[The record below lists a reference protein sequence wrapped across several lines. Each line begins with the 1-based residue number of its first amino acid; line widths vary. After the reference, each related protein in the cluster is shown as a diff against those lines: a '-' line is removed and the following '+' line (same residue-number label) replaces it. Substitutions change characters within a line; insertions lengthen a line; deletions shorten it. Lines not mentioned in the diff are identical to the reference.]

1 MSGKG
6 GILGYM
12 FRALA
17 LAGFCATSA
26 FAQTSAYPDRPIKLL
41 LGFGPGGSTDVVAR
55 LMSQRLA
62 PALGQPLVIDYRPG
76 AGSAVA
82 AEVMAKAAP
91 DGYTILLLA
100 SAHATL
106 GAMMKSLPYDTVNDF
121 SWLSTL
127 TAYPLTISVSLSTSI
142 TSMAGLIEQAKKAPG
157 KLSYSSAGIGSAH
170 HLLGEWINAEAGV
183 EIVHVPFKGGGP
195 ALTEVMAGRV
205 EVMIEASPAALPQIR
220 GGKVRGIAVTSRRPL
235 PNLPDL
241 PSISDTL
248 PGIEYESWQGLA
260 TAPRTPA
267 PIVSRLNAEVRK
279 ALAVPEVQKQ
289 FADLGGAATPS
300 SPEEFRAR
308 VERDVTRLRVV
319 VDKRKIER
327 I

>member
-1 MSGKG
+1 MHGKAG
-6 GILGYM
+6 KMGRVFG
-12 FRALA
+12 ALVV
-17 LAGFCATSA
+17 AGLCAGSA
-26 FAQTSAYPDRPIKLL
+26 VAQTYPDKPIKLM

-55 LMSQRLA
+55 LMTQRLS
-62 PALGQPLVIDYRPG
+62 PALGQPLVVDYRPG

-82 AEVMAKAAP
+82 ADLMAKSPP
-91 DGYTILLLA
+91 DGYTILLMA

-127 TAYPLTISVSLSTSI
+127 TAYPLTISVSPSTSI
-142 TSMAGLIEQAKKAPG
+142 TSMASLIEQARKAPG

-170 HLLGEWINAEAGV
+170 HLVGEWINAEAGI

-195 ALTEVMAGRV
+195 ALTEVIAGRV

-248 PGIEYESWQGLA
+248 PGIEYESWQGMA

-267 PIVSRLNAEVRK
+267 PIVNRLNAEIRK
-279 ALAVPEVQKQ
+279 ALALPEVQKQ
-289 FADLGGAATPS
+289 FADLGGAATAS

-308 VERDVTRLRVV
+308 VERDVTRLKAV
-319 VDKRKIER
+319 VDKRRIER
-327 I
+327 M

>member
-6 GILGYM
+6 TMLRNIS
-12 FRALA
+12 RALA
-17 LAGFCATSA
+17 LAGWCATSA
-26 FAQTSAYPDRPIKLL
+26 FAQTSAYPDRPIKLM

-55 LMSQRLA
+55 VMSQRLA
-62 PALGQPLVIDYRPG
+62 SALGQSLVIDYRPG

-82 AEVMAKAAP
+82 AEAVAKSSP
-91 DGYTILLLA
+91 DGYTILLMA

-127 TAYPLTISVSLSTSI
+127 TVYPLTISVSPVTSI

-170 HLLGEWINAEAGV
+170 HLLGEWINAEAGI

-195 ALTEVMAGRV
+195 ALTEVIAGRV
-205 EVMIEASPAALPQIR
+205 EVMIEAAPAALPQIR
-220 GGKVRGIAVTSRRPL
+220 AGKVRGIAVTSRRPL
-235 PNLPDL
+235 ANLPDV
-241 PSISDTL
+241 PSVSDAL

-267 PIVSRLNAEVRK
+267 PIVARLNTEIRR
-279 ALAVPEVQKQ
+279 ALALPEVQKQ

>member
-1 MSGKG
+1 MRGNVAKMG
-6 GILGYM
+6 
-12 FRALA
+12 RAFGALV
-17 LAGFCATSA
+17 LAGWCASGVM
-26 FAQTSAYPDRPIKLL
+26 AQTYPEKPIKLM

-55 LMSQRLA
+55 LMTQRLS
-62 PALGQPLVIDYRPG
+62 PALGQPLVVDYRPG

-82 AEVMAKAAP
+82 ADVMAKSPA
-91 DGYTILLLA
+91 DGYTILLMA

-127 TAYPLTISVSLSTSI
+127 TAYPLTISVSPATSI
-142 TSMAGLIEQAKKAPG
+142 TSMASLIEQAKKAPG

-170 HLLGEWINAEAGV
+170 HLVGEWINAEAGI

-195 ALTEVMAGRV
+195 ALTEVIAGRV

-267 PIVSRLNAEVRK
+267 PIVNRLNAEIRK
-279 ALAVPEVQKQ
+279 ALALPEVQKQ
-289 FADLGGAATPS
+289 FADLGGAAAAS

-308 VERDVTRLRVV
+308 VERDVVRLRAV

-327 I
+327 M